1 MRSGTKKGKLDRK
14 PIWVVNIEMP
24 KSLLQDIYGGYKET
38 VLSPANDQTTQAQQE
53 PQQAD
58 VEAQPEGMEELA

>member
-1 MRSGTKKGKLDRK
+1 MRPGTKKGKLDRK

-24 KSLLQDIYGGYKET
+24 KSLLADIYGGYKET
-38 VLSPANDQTTQAQQE
+38 ITQPANAAETQAQQE

-58 VEAQPEGMEELA
+58 VEADVAGGELE

>member
-1 MRSGTKKGKLDRK
+1 
-14 PIWVVNIEMP
+14 MP